1 MYVYLFFSFFSRRGK
16 ILRTTNDIAEELEGL
31 MEQEELE
38 ESDDDDVQDKDY
50 MQSEDDSDTSDEEA
64 EDRRQKAEKARMAH
78 MHLLE
83 MNRNRRGREIR
94 VYMDPPEPDR
104 NRETDQDSDDSDE
117 PSGDIGHLP
126 KALLRGTAEKK
137 VRTRKRKKAGDELE
151 DESSDDED
159 DAAVQVSSAPW
170 TKRDPGLVGKE
181 IPEHPEIILPDNV
194 VAALAAFDA
203 YDYYKL
209 FQPDE
214 FVEMAVEE
222 SKLYAGQ
229 KDLHKAGELV
239 NMDTYRCTEA
249 VLLMSGYH
257 KVPRRRMMWEKKGDC
272 FNPLVAKSI
281 RRKQMEAVLSCLHF
295 RDNAKEDKDSY
306 YKVQLQLSKI
316 LGQIVKLLKMK
327 GIGSQDLNYF
337 FPVNSLCKLVANLAF
352 IL

>member
-1 MYVYLFFSFFSRRGK
+1 
-16 ILRTTNDIAEELEGL
+16 

-38 ESDDDDVQDKDY
+38 GRESDNDD
-50 MQSEDDSDTSDEEA
+50 
-64 EDRRQKAEKARMAH
+64 
-78 MHLLE
+78 
-83 MNRNRRGREIR
+83 
-94 VYMDPPEPDR
+94 P
-104 NRETDQDSDDSDE
+104 DE

-126 KALLRGTAEKK
+126 KALLKGTAEKK
-137 VRTRKRKKAGDELE
+137 VRLRKRQKAAAELE
-151 DESSDDED
+151 DGGSDED
-159 DAAVQVSSAPW
+159 DDVIVQVSSAPW
-170 TKRDPGLVGKE
+170 TKKDPGLVGKD
-181 IPEHPEIILPDNV
+181 IPEYPEIILPENV
-194 VAALAAFDA
+194 IAACAAFDV

-214 FVEMAVEE
+214 FAEMVVKE

-229 KDLHKAGELV
+229 QDLHKTGDLV
-239 NMDTYRCTEA
+239 NLDTYRCSEA

-257 KVPRRRMMWEKKGDC
+257 KVPRRRMMWEKKDDC
-272 FNPLVAKSI
+272 YNPLVAKSI

-295 RDNAKEDKDSY
+295 RDNAKADKDSY

-327 GIGSQDLNYF
+327 GIASQDLNYF